1 MMKRQALEIKLTVA
15 EFFGMSFLSKSYLP
29 IVSAVL
35 FVPIFNA
42 IFHVLTQVCLK
53 ETFPQ
58 SVVVQ
63 QVLMLAVLFFELLKG
78 QCLYKYTMVPETVDV
93 TYEFLHHPE
102 FILNRIKHRIEPTLE
117 DLRNWI
123 ESLDQFRLGS
133 REGIFIDLPDSV
145 TKFTVE
151 QFEIESALVIE
162 GREGSIQMAEEIKEV
177 IALIDELKKGKL
189 LVGEFGKIL
198 KNLRVEIAERLKK
211 KYQNI
216 EKVE

>member
-1 MMKRQALEIKLTVA
+1 
-15 EFFGMSFLSKSYLP
+15 
-29 IVSAVL
+29 
-35 FVPIFNA
+35 
-42 IFHVLTQVCLK
+42 
-53 ETFPQ
+53 
-58 SVVVQ
+58 
-63 QVLMLAVLFFELLKG
+63 
-78 QCLYKYTMVPETVDV
+78 MVPETVDV

-145 TKFTVE
+145 TKFTIE